1 MSDKIAAIV
10 VTYNSG
16 EYIRPCI
23 ESLRDQTIP
32 VRIIVVDNAS
42 SDDSA
47 ITAMELGAE
56 LVESGANLGYAGGNN
71 IGVARALQDPEVEY
85 ILLMNPDA
93 VADRR
98 LIEELVASLSQDEK
112 RAVTQ
117 AKMFLTREPELL
129 NAAGICHH
137 YLYFGYCDKYHHPDS
152 DAVDREIAVASG
164 ACMMIRRTVI
174 EELGYLFDDEFF
186 MYHEDSDFC
195 IRALLRGYK
204 CVLSAKA
211 LAWHDYRF
219 GSSAYK
225 YYHMEKN
232 RLYLMLQ
239 NYRAFTL
246 ALLLPA
252 IVFTEMQVLFFSVI
266 KGWVGAKIKSY
277 FWLAANL
284 GKVMDSRS
292 RVQKNRVVGDLELL
306 KQFVPDITFPELA
319 NPLVRYITDPILTAY
334 LAPVKWAV
342 RLVYGKGVKN
352 AG

>member
-1 MSDKIAAIV
+1 MSEKIAAIV

-23 ESLRDQTIP
+23 ESLRGQTRP

-47 ITAMELGAE
+47 VTATEFGAE

-71 IGVARALQDPEVEY
+71 IGLATALKDPEVEY
-85 ILLMNPDA
+85 ILLINPDA
-93 VADRR
+93 VADAR
-98 LIEELVASLSQDEK
+98 LAEELVASLSKDER
-112 RAVTQ
+112 RAVAQ
-117 AKMFLTREPELL
+117 SKMFLAREPELI

-137 YLYFGYCDKYHHPDS
+137 YLYFGYCEKYRHPDS
-152 DAVDREIAVASG
+152 DTEDREIAVASG
-164 ACMMIRRTVI
+164 ACMMIRRSVI

-204 CVLSAKA
+204 CVLSARA
-211 LAWHDYRF
+211 VAWHDYRF

-225 YYHMEKN
+225 FYHMEKN

-252 IVFTEMQVLFFSVI
+252 IAFTEAQVLAFSI
-266 KGWVGAKIKSY
+266 LKGWGWAKIKSY
-277 FWLAANL
+277 IWLAANM
-284 GKVMDSRS
+284 GKAMDSRA
-292 RVQKNRVVGDLELL
+292 RVQRTRVAGDLELL
-306 KQFVPDITFPELA
+306 ERFVPDLAFPELA
-319 NPLVRYITDPILTAY
+319 SPLVRYITDPILTAY
-334 LAPVKWAV
+334 IAPVKWAV
-342 RLVYGKGVKN
+342 GLVYGKGVKD